1 MSNFYNFARK
11 NKIIPERPNF
21 SEDKHVAT
29 MAAIQKYSKGEQKN
43 LTELIVTHDVNRK
56 SRVCLVLLPEWNTNF
71 VPYNLAKLSG
81 TVKSAGYF
89 CKAFDLN
96 VKIRNELKNFYK
108 EYPFDYDPWDAV
120 RDWHWEERHYWSD
133 IHPIL
138 EPLLEKWANTVAEYK
153 PDVLGMTLY
162 YCNEQPSIWFA
173 RRLKELLPNLLIV
186 VGGPQTHNS
195 GYVGNKIYDIVVNG
209 EGEKS
214 LLEILDAVERK
225 IDVNYTETVNLI
237 KIIRQPEDEKFNLN
251 KLPRPD
257 YSDFDFNDYSFPN
270 GALCEISRGC
280 IAKCTFCE
288 ETHFWKYR
296 QRAALNTLEEI
307 EHMYYAHGVDVFWF
321 VDSLVNGNLN
331 ELRAFCR
338 GVAEKGLKIHW
349 TGYARCDGRM
359 DLEYF
364 KDLKAGGCELLN
376 YGVESGSQNV
386 LDAMD
391 KKVTIKEMEENFSNG
406 AAVGIGAMTN
416 WIVGFPNETYQD
428 FEDTMTFMWR
438 IRKLNLQVIAAGPG
452 FNIGPDTIVGQNFD
466 KFDILPYYFYDHWIK
481 KDMSLSIVHK
491 MIRLKLFTIFIEHLD
506 VPNNVVRPHR
516 PALKKYHYSLRFN
529 NENNIRE
536 IDYDHTF
543 NYDIIRARRSKFA
556 TTTMNEIWS
565 FLRIMFRTRG
575 GYKLHLIFDPEL
587 DEKEFGKR
595 GSAPLNAVYDFEID
609 DDGNWKADFK
619 WKFVQGQ
626 YKDWKDTVWMVGHGR
641 EIDIS
646 VDTMGPI
653 WSLMDFKREN
663 SNSAIRARK
672 LAWKGTPLETRDPR
686 HAWDKEENK
695 QLQKDFLIY
704 RSLDLSFDFEWKGQG
719 KW

>member
-1 MSNFYNFARK
+1 MSFYKFARTE
-11 NKIIPERPNF
+11 KIVPEKPTY

-29 MAAIQKYSKGEQKN
+29 LEAIKKYSKVEQKN
-43 LTELIVTHDVNRK
+43 LTELVVEHDINRK
-56 SRVCLVLLPEWNTNF
+56 TRVCLTLLPEWNTNF

-96 VKIRNELKNFYK
+96 VKIRNDLKTYYK
-108 EYPFDYDPWDAV
+108 NDPLSYNPWDAV
-120 RDWHWEERHYWSD
+120 RDWHWEERHYWND
-133 IHPIL
+133 LHPIL
-138 EPLLEKWANTVAEYK
+138 EPLLEKWANIVAENK

-162 YCNEQPSIWFA
+162 YCNEQPCIWFA
-173 RRLKELLPNLLIV
+173 RRMKELLPDLLVV

-195 GYVGNKIYDIVVNG
+195 GYVGNKIYDIIVNG

-214 LLEILDAVERK
+214 LLEILKSVEKK
-225 IDVNYTETVNLI
+225 IDINYSEEIASI
-237 KIIRQPEDEKFNLN
+237 KVIRQPEEEKFNLN

-257 YSDFDFNDYSFPN
+257 YSDLNFNDYDFPN

-296 QRAALNTLEEI
+296 QRAALSTLDEI
-307 EHMYYAHGVDVFWF
+307 EHMYYHHGIDVFWF
-321 VDSLVNGNLN
+321 IDSLVNGNLN
-331 ELRAFCR
+331 ELRAFCI

-376 YGVESGSQNV
+376 YGIESGSQRV

-391 KKVTIKEMEENFSNG
+391 KKVTVQEMEENFENG
-406 AAVGIGAMTN
+406 KIVGIGAMTN
-416 WIVGFPNETYQD
+416 WIVGFPNETCRD

-438 IRKLNLQVIAAGPG
+438 VRKLNLQVISAGPG
-452 FNIGPDTIVGQNFD
+452 FTIGPDTIVGQNFD
-466 KFDILPYYFYDHWIK
+466 KFDILPFYYYDHWIK

-491 MIRLKLFTIFIEHLD
+491 MIRLKLFTMFIEHLD
-506 VPNNVVRPHR
+506 VDRSVVRPHR
-516 PALKKYHYSLRFN
+516 PDLKKYHYKLEFN
-529 NENNIRE
+529 NEQNIKE
-536 IDYDHTF
+536 IDYDHSF
-543 NYDIIRARRSKFA
+543 HYEIIDTKKGNFSR
-556 TTTMNEIWS
+556 TLVNEIWP

-609 DDGNWKADFK
+609 ADGNWKADFK
-619 WKFVQGQ
+619 WDYRQDE
-626 YKDWKDTVWMVGHGR
+626 YKDWSDKVWMIGHST

-646 VDTMGPI
+646 VDTVSPV
-653 WSLMDFKREN
+653 WSLMNFTREN
-663 SNSAIRARK
+663 SNGAIRARK
-672 LAWKGTPLETRDPR
+672 LAWKGTPSESQDPKNAYDKDKYKRLE
-686 HAWDKEENK
+686 
-695 QLQKDFLIY
+695 KDFLIY
-704 RSLDLSFDFEWKGQG
+704 RSLDLSFKFEWQGQG